1 MRTYEEMKAIALSN
15 PVVRAEFDRIE
26 REEMPML
33 DAILKARKEANL
45 TQEQVAKRMGVS
57 TPVVSRLESALI
69 SGKHSPPSPRLS
81 GMPRRWVSGWI
92 FGLLD
97 LEKYPYSLKCKH
109 ETQSLCGNQHRQH
122 IDSST

>member
-1 MRTYEEMKAIALSN
+1 MRTYEEMKTIALSN

-33 DAILKARKEANL
+33 DAILKARKEAKL

-69 SGKHSPPSPRLS
+69 SGKHSPSIATLKRYAEAMGKRLDI
-81 GMPRRWVSGWI
+81 R
-92 FGLLD
+92 FA
-97 LEKYPYSLKCKH
+97 
-109 ETQSLCGNQHRQH
+109 
-122 IDSST
+122 

>member
-15 PVVRAEFDRIE
+15 PVVRAEFERIE

-33 DAILKARKEANL
+33 DAILKARKEAKL

-69 SGKHSPPSPRLS
+69 TGKHSPSIATLTRYAEAMGKRLDI
-81 GMPRRWVSGWI
+81 R
-92 FGLLD
+92 FA
-97 LEKYPYSLKCKH
+97 
-109 ETQSLCGNQHRQH
+109 
-122 IDSST
+122 

>member
-15 PVVRAEFDRIE
+15 PVVLAEFDRIE

-33 DAILKARKEANL
+33 DAILKARKEAKL

-69 SGKHSPPSPRLS
+69 SGKHSPSIATLKRYAEAMGKRLDI
-81 GMPRRWVSGWI
+81 R
-92 FGLLD
+92 FA
-97 LEKYPYSLKCKH
+97 
-109 ETQSLCGNQHRQH
+109 
-122 IDSST
+122 

>member
-33 DAILKARKEANL
+33 DAILKARKEAKL
-45 TQEQVAKRMGVS
+45 TQQEVAKRMGVS

-69 SGKHSPPSPRLS
+69 SGKHSPSIATLKRYAEAMGKRLDI
-81 GMPRRWVSGWI
+81 R
-92 FGLLD
+92 FA
-97 LEKYPYSLKCKH
+97 
-109 ETQSLCGNQHRQH
+109 
-122 IDSST
+122 

>member
-15 PVVRAEFDRIE
+15 PVVRTEFERIE

-33 DAILKARKEANL
+33 DAILKARKEAKL

-69 SGKHSPPSPRLS
+69 TGKHSPSIATLKRYAEAMGKRLDI
-81 GMPRRWVSGWI
+81 R
-92 FGLLD
+92 FA
-97 LEKYPYSLKCKH
+97 
-109 ETQSLCGNQHRQH
+109 
-122 IDSST
+122 

>member
-33 DAILKARKEANL
+33 DAILKARKEAKL

-69 SGKHSPPSPRLS
+69 TGKHSPSIATLKRYAEAMGKRLDI
-81 GMPRRWVSGWI
+81 R
-92 FGLLD
+92 FA
-97 LEKYPYSLKCKH
+97 
-109 ETQSLCGNQHRQH
+109 
-122 IDSST
+122 

>member
-15 PVVRAEFDRIE
+15 PVVRAEFERIE

-33 DAILKARKEANL
+33 DAILKARKEAKL

-69 SGKHSPPSPRLS
+69 SGKHSPSIATLKRYAEAMGKRLDI
-81 GMPRRWVSGWI
+81 R
-92 FGLLD
+92 FA
-97 LEKYPYSLKCKH
+97 
-109 ETQSLCGNQHRQH
+109 
-122 IDSST
+122 

>member
-15 PVVRAEFDRIE
+15 PVVRAEFERIE

-33 DAILKARKEANL
+33 DAILKARKEAKL

-69 SGKHSPPSPRLS
+69 SGKHSPSISTLKRYAEAMGKRLDI
-81 GMPRRWVSGWI
+81 R
-92 FGLLD
+92 FA
-97 LEKYPYSLKCKH
+97 
-109 ETQSLCGNQHRQH
+109 
-122 IDSST
+122 

>member
-1 MRTYEEMKAIALSN
+1 MRTYEEMKAIALTN

-33 DAILKARKEANL
+33 DAILKARKEAKL

-69 SGKHSPPSPRLS
+69 SGKHSPSIATLKRYAEAMGKRLDI
-81 GMPRRWVSGWI
+81 R
-92 FGLLD
+92 FA
-97 LEKYPYSLKCKH
+97 
-109 ETQSLCGNQHRQH
+109 
-122 IDSST
+122 

>member
-33 DAILKARKEANL
+33 DAILKARKEAKL

-57 TPVVSRLESALI
+57 TPVGSRLESALI
-69 SGKHSPPSPRLS
+69 SGKHSPSIATLKRYAEAMGKRLDI
-81 GMPRRWVSGWI
+81 R
-92 FGLLD
+92 FA
-97 LEKYPYSLKCKH
+97 
-109 ETQSLCGNQHRQH
+109 
-122 IDSST
+122 

>member
-33 DAILKARKEANL
+33 DAILKARKEAKL

-69 SGKHSPPSPRLS
+69 SGKHSPSIATLKRYAEAMDKRLDI
-81 GMPRRWVSGWI
+81 R
-92 FGLLD
+92 FA
-97 LEKYPYSLKCKH
+97 
-109 ETQSLCGNQHRQH
+109 
-122 IDSST
+122 

>member
-1 MRTYEEMKAIALSN
+1 MRTYEELKALALSN

-33 DAILKARKEANL
+33 DAILKARKEAKL

-69 SGKHSPPSPRLS
+69 SGKHSPSIATLKRYAEAMGKRLDI
-81 GMPRRWVSGWI
+81 R
-92 FGLLD
+92 FA
-97 LEKYPYSLKCKH
+97 
-109 ETQSLCGNQHRQH
+109 
-122 IDSST
+122 

>member
-1 MRTYEEMKAIALSN
+1 MKTYEEMKAIALSN

-33 DAILKARKEANL
+33 DAILKARKEAKL

-69 SGKHSPPSPRLS
+69 SGKHSPSIATLKRYAEAMGKRLDI
-81 GMPRRWVSGWI
+81 R
-92 FGLLD
+92 FA
-97 LEKYPYSLKCKH
+97 
-109 ETQSLCGNQHRQH
+109 
-122 IDSST
+122 